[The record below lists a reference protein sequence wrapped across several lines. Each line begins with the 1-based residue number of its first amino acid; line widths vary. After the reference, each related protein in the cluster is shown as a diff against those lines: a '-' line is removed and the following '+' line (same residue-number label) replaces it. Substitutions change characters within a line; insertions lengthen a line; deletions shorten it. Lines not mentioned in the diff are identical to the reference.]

1 MSRRD
6 HTSSRLKGHDPG
18 RNQCPVFCQ
27 ARGRSEATRGNWG
40 IQKQPILVYTQSE
53 TQGKSHFLILFFF
66 GTSGGRNAW
75 ASGSGRCFQ
84 ITCFFS
90 VCARAIKKMSAR
102 PTISLNIGVCLI
114 WQNYTLPFQ
123 FINFIRK
130 VNDLAQE
137 RKLFCRSDTINVSYL
152 GQEERRR
159 RKSLYIDILISAH
172 FYFFNSNFCWQKIWT
187 TSPKLCLNNFPNLW
201 PIFSK
206 LAFYIFNN
214 QYLSYVEVQFFKPP
228 ILLEWF

>member
-137 RKLFCRSDTINVSYL
+137 GKIFCRSDTINVSYL

-172 FYFFNSNFCWQKIWT
+172 FYFFNSNFCWQKNLDYI
-187 TSPKLCLNNFPNLW
+187 SKALLKQFPKPLANFFQTGFLH
-201 PIFSK
+201 F
-206 LAFYIFNN
+206 
-214 QYLSYVEVQFFKPP
+214 
-228 ILLEWF
+228 